1 MSNAKGGE
9 TIANGKDHTVSQ
21 GADYLPFST
30 SNQMELTIISILND
44 FVKLFTWVMYA
55 TQKQQR
61 SNELAVFWS
70 LSFHMILSLSTR
82 NSMKY
87 ARNLNY
93 R

>member
-44 FVKLFTWVMYA
+44 FVKLFT
-55 TQKQQR
+55 
-61 SNELAVFWS
+61 
-70 LSFHMILSLSTR
+70 
-82 NSMKY
+82 
-87 ARNLNY
+87 
-93 R
+93 